1 MKEGKILTL
10 HSTTVAVVDVNL
22 RFRDDIAAFAK
33 VPLQVVHVGR
43 RLRWLGEWGFLI
55 VVVAVVEVPLTDALP
70 DSGVWSRGLHR
81 CP

>member
-55 VVVAVVEVPLTDALP
+55 VVVAVALP